1 MSQGS
6 RRAIEALRAGVPNR
20 DAVQEMGTDQPA
32 IEHRFHQTLGQ
43 VAGTALGG
51 GQLPG
56 MVVAGD
62 FGSGKSHLL
71 EYLQHLALDQRFA
84 CSKVVISKE
93 APLGQPHQLYR
104 TAVHSLRL
112 PRGIGGLDALVLQLD
127 KRSGPYAAAARRIA
141 TDAGSFDPLFQASF
155 RVWEEVNDPP
165 IMENMVSF
173 WRGERLRIQDLR
185 DAVRRTGIQ
194 IPVKAR
200 KVSELA
206 IPRFR
211 FMAELVAAAGLQG
224 WVILLDEVE
233 LLATFSL
240 QARANSYRTLATLL
254 GLTGDTLPG
263 IFTVATVTTDLETE
277 VFHKRQDQEK
287 IPIKFAERL
296 GDIMADIQAGIES
309 LQASSPGRATL
320 EPVSQQKLQEAHE
333 KARHLYTDAYG
344 WAPPP
349 AEVSQRE
356 SSARMRQYVRAWITR
371 WDLMRLFP
379 GYSPEIET
387 ANYVPDLSERQGL
400 DRSDEPDQEDIDRE

>member
-1 MSQGS
+1 MSQAP

-32 IEHRFHQTLGQ
+32 IENRFHQALSQ
-43 VAGTALGG
+43 VAGTARAGQ
-51 GQLPG
+51 QLPG

-71 EYLQHLALDQRFA
+71 EYLQHLALEQRFA

-104 TAVHSLRL
+104 TAIHSLRL
-112 PRGIGGLDALVLQLD
+112 PKGIGGLDALVLQLN
-127 KRSGPYAAAARRIA
+127 KRSEPYAAAARRIA
-141 TDAGSFDPLFQASF
+141 TDGASFDPLFQASF
-155 RVWEEVNDPP
+155 RVWEEVNDTP

-173 WRGERLRIQDLR
+173 WRGERLAIRDLR
-185 DAVRRTGIQ
+185 DALRRTGIQ

-200 KVSELA
+200 KVSDLA

-211 FMAELVAAAGLQG
+211 FMSELVAAAGLQG

-254 GLTGDTLPG
+254 GLTEEPLPG
-263 IFTVATVTTDLETE
+263 LFVVATITTDLVTE
-277 VFHKRQDQEK
+277 VFHNRGDQDK
-287 IPIKFAERL
+287 IPVRFAEKF
-296 GDIMADIQAGIES
+296 GDVMPDIQAGMDL
-309 LQASSPGRATL
+309 LQPNSPCRVDL
-320 EPVSQQKLQEAHE
+320 SPVSQQALQEAHD
-333 KARHLYTDAYG
+333 KARRLYAEAYG
-344 WAPPP
+344 WEPPR
-349 AEVSQRE
+349 EDVSLRE

-371 WDLMRLFP
+371 WDLMRLYP
-379 GYSPEIET
+379 GYTPEIQT
-387 ANYVPDLSERQGL
+387 DTYVPDLSEREGL
-400 DRSDEPDQEDIDRE
+400 ERSDQPDEEDRDRE

>member
-1 MSQGS
+1 MSQAP

-32 IEHRFHQTLGQ
+32 IERSFHDALSQI
-43 VAGTALGG
+43 AGTGHAGE
-51 GQLPG
+51 QLPG
-56 MVVAGD
+56 MVMAGD

-71 EYLQHLALDQRFA
+71 EYLQYLALDQRFA

-104 TAVHSLRL
+104 TAIHSLRL
-112 PRGIGGLDALVLQLD
+112 PERIGGLDALELLLD
-127 KRSGPYAAAARRIA
+127 KHSESYRAAARRILSDEA
-141 TDAGSFDPLFQASF
+141 SFDPLFQASF
-155 RVWEEVNDPP
+155 RVWEEIRDQETSRK
-165 IMENMVSF
+165 MLSF
-173 WRGERLRIQDLR
+173 WRGERLALKDLR
-185 DAVRRTGIQ
+185 DALRNTGIQ

-254 GLTGDTLPG
+254 GRTEERLPG
-263 IFTVATVTTDLETE
+263 LFVVATITTDLETE
-277 VFHKRQDQEK
+277 VFHKRRDQDK
-287 IPIKFAERL
+287 IPGKFAEKFR
-296 GDIMADIQAGIES
+296 DFMPEIQAGMES
-309 LQASSPGRATL
+309 LQASSPSRVNL
-320 EPVSQQKLQEAHE
+320 SPVSEQALREAHD
-333 KARHLYTDAYG
+333 KARRLYAEAYG
-344 WAPPP
+344 WETPK
-349 AEVSQRE
+349 EDVFLRE

-379 GYSPEIET
+379 GYNPDIQT
-387 ANYVPDLSERQGL
+387 DTYVPDLSEREGL
-400 DRSDEPDQEDIDRE
+400 ERSDEPDEEDRDRE

>member
-1 MSQGS
+1 MSQGP

-32 IEHRFHQTLGQ
+32 IEHHFHQTLGQ
-43 VAGTALGG
+43 IAGTALEGR
-51 GQLPG
+51 QLPG

-93 APLGQPHQLYR
+93 APLAQPHQLYR
-104 TAVHSLRL
+104 TAIHSLRL
-112 PRGIGGLDALVLQLD
+112 PNGIGGLDALVLQLD
-127 KRSGPYAAAARRIA
+127 KRSGPYAAAARRIV
-141 TDAGSFDPLFQASF
+141 TDEASFDPLFQASF

-165 IMENMVSF
+165 IMENMVAF
-173 WRGERLRIQDLR
+173 WRGERLGIRDLR
-185 DAVRRTGIQ
+185 DALRRTGIQ
-194 IPVKAR
+194 IPIKSR
-200 KVSELA
+200 KVAELA

-224 WVILLDEVE
+224 WVILLDEAE
-233 LLATFSL
+233 LVATFSL

-254 GLTGDTLPG
+254 GLTDEPLPG
-263 IFTVATVTTDLETE
+263 VFTVATITTDLETE
-277 VFHKRQDQEK
+277 VFHKRQDQDK
-287 IPIKFAERL
+287 IPIKFADKL
-296 GDIMADIQAGIES
+296 GDIMPDILAGMES
-309 LQASSPGRATL
+309 LETSSPGRLAL
-320 EPVSQQKLQEAHE
+320 EPVSQTTLQDAHG
-333 KARHLYTDAYG
+333 KAQRLYTQAYG

-349 AEVSQRE
+349 AAVSQRE

-379 GYSPEIET
+379 GYSPDIET